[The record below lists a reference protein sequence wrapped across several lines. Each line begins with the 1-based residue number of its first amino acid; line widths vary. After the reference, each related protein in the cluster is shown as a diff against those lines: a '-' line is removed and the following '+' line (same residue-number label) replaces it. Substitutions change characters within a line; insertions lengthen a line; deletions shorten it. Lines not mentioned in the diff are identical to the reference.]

1 MLTWAIQSYEDARS
15 EILQRSA
22 APGRV
27 QLIRGDAGVG
37 KTTLAGEVTSQLAA
51 DGFTVLPIVGIHELS
66 SVPLGAMTPILALAS
81 TKPELTIAERLQRLL
96 SVVAAPAGGQ
106 RYVLAVDDGPLLDE
120 MSASAVYQL
129 VRVHGIRC
137 VMTART
143 TQAIA
148 GPLARLLVE
157 GLVDECEIVGLS
169 EEQAGRAVRQA
180 LGRKVEPTS
189 LGRLVHLAGGNPLF
203 LRELTFAAHERQAMR
218 STSDGLEIDVRQL
231 PTYLRTSISDRFDGL
246 DADERA
252 VIEMLAV
259 ASPLPLSTLSGDVVE
274 RLRAALLVNVNETGV
289 LLAHPLY
296 AEVVLAGLSGPSAER
311 SRLAAARLLE
321 TEGAT
326 EATRY
331 RVLCLRLDS
340 SEQLVADDLTWA
352 AQHANWLGDRAM
364 SLRFAVAAVAVNP
377 TARTL
382 SRQATALSMLQRWD
396 EAELSFENAATLAVS
411 DDDRV
416 HVAAAH
422 GSYLAFTRGR
432 ARAAVALGST
442 VIDVIEDDSYRQE
455 LQTHLGKWSIP
466 AGEASASTSGS
477 DQQRAVTTVD
487 EALLLATRAIFAGD
501 AAAATAAIAAG
512 TPHIEAGRGLT
523 PHARQLFEFIHIFV
537 LLYSGQLDQA
547 RDLATAQ
554 RSDRFS
560 DLSATFDYASGLL
573 ELYAGNI
580 DRTLELARSAAEGL
594 QSHDIAGLRMPALA
608 LFAAANARL
617 GNVAEALDQLGG
629 LEADTYLHASVI
641 AQGAEARAW
650 VLAHQSR
657 YDEAAEI
664 VAAAA
669 ATLVARESWGVVGST
684 AYVAVRL
691 GRAQVGAELL
701 QTAVQNSPSPLLSA
715 MNHHAVASLQS
726 DPVAL
731 VEAADM
737 LASTGQ
743 FGAAV
748 DAADEAVALYRASN
762 AGEQARLAARRAA
775 EYAALSSDFRLRRP
789 SDSSV
794 TLTARER
801 TVADAAAGRESS
813 REIAARL
820 GLSVRTVETHLAN
833 VYRKLGVRR
842 RADLRNEL

>member
-1 MLTWAIQSYEDARS
+1 MLTWQIQSYAAARS
-15 EILQRSA
+15 EILHRSV

-37 KTTLAGEVTSQLAA
+37 KTTLAGEITATLAA
-51 DGFTVLPIVGIHELS
+51 DGFTVLPVVGIHELS
-66 SVPLGAMTPILALAS
+66 AVPLSAMMPILALAAVS
-81 TKPELTIAERLQRLL
+81 PELTVGERLQRLL
-96 SVVAAPAGGQ
+96 SVVAVPARGQ

-148 GPLARLLVE
+148 GPLARLLAE
-157 GLVDECEIVGLS
+157 GFVDVCELSGLS
-169 EEQAGRAVRQA
+169 DEQAGRAVRAA

-189 LGRLVHLAGGNPLF
+189 LGRLVRLAGGNPLF
-203 LRELTFAAHERQAMR
+203 LRELTFAAHERQALK
-218 STSDGLEIDVRQL
+218 STNDGLEIDVRQL
-231 PTYLRTSISDRFDGL
+231 PAYLRTSISDRFDGL
-246 DADERA
+246 DAHERA
-252 VIEMLAV
+252 VIDMLAV
-259 ASPLPLSTLSGDVVE
+259 ASPLPLSVLNGDVVE

-296 AEVVLAGLSGPSAER
+296 AEVVLAELSSDSSER
-311 SRLAAARLLE
+311 VRLAAARLLE
-321 TEGAT
+321 AESAT
-326 EATRY
+326 EVTRY
-331 RVLCLRLDS
+331 RVLCLRLGS
-340 SEQLVADDLTWA
+340 SEPPIAVDLTWA
-352 AQHANWLGDRAM
+352 AQHANWLGDRTM
-364 SLRFAVAAVAVNP
+364 SLQFAVAAVAVNP
-377 TARTL
+377 SARTM

-396 EAELSFENAATLAVS
+396 EAELSFERAAGLAVS

-416 HVAAAH
+416 HVAVAH

-432 ARAAVALGST
+432 ARAAVNLGAA
-442 VIDVIEDDSYRQE
+442 VIGTIGDETYRQE

-466 AGEASASTSGS
+466 AGEASASRSGS

-487 EALLLATRAIFAGD
+487 EALLIATRAIFAGD

-537 LLYSGQLDQA
+537 LLYSGHLDQA
-547 RDLATAQ
+547 RDLANTKRA
-554 RSDRFS
+554 DRFS
-560 DLSATFDYASGLL
+560 DLSATFDYASALL
-573 ELYAGNI
+573 ELYAGNV
-580 DRTLELARSAAEGL
+580 DVCLELARSAAEGL
-594 QSHDIAGLRMPALA
+594 QSHDIAGLRMPARA
-608 LFAAANARL
+608 LVAAANARL
-617 GNVAEALDQLGG
+617 GNSTEALDQLDG
-629 LEADTYLHASVI
+629 LEADTHLHGSVI
-641 AQGAEARAW
+641 AQSAETRAW

-664 VAAAA
+664 VATAA
-669 ATLVARESWGVVGST
+669 ATLAAQESWGVVGST

-691 GRAQVGAELL
+691 GRAQFGAELL
-701 QTAVQNSPSPLLSA
+701 RTAVQNSPSPLLSA
-715 MNHHAVASLQS
+715 MNLHAVASLQS
-726 DPVAL
+726 DPAAL
-731 VEAADM
+731 IAAAAA

-743 FGAAV
+743 YGAAV
-748 DAADEAVALYRASN
+748 DAADEAAALFRARNESERERTATHR
-762 AGEQARLAARRAA
+762 AGE
-775 EYAALSSDFRLRRP
+775 YVVLSSDFRLRGAR
-789 SDSSV
+789 DSSI
-794 TLTARER
+794 TLTRRER
-801 TVADAAAGRESS
+801 TVAEAAAGRESS

-833 VYRKLGVRR
+833 VYRKLGVSN

>member
-1 MLTWAIQSYEDARS
+1 MLTWHIQSYEDARR

-37 KTTLAGEVTSQLAA
+37 KTTLAGEITATLAA

-66 SVPLGAMTPILALAS
+66 AVPLSAMMPILALAAVP
-81 TKPELTIAERLQRLL
+81 PELTVAERLQRLL
-96 SVVAAPAGGQ
+96 AVVAVPAKGQ

-137 VMTART
+137 VMTARS
-143 TQAIA
+143 TQAIT
-148 GPLARLLVE
+148 GPLARLLAE
-157 GLVDECEIVGLS
+157 GFVDECELSGLS
-169 EEQAGRAVRQA
+169 DEQAGRAVRAA
-180 LGRKVEPTS
+180 LGRTVEPMS
-189 LGRLVHLAGGNPLF
+189 LGRLVRLAGGNPLF
-203 LRELTFAAHERQAMR
+203 LRELTFAAQERQALR

-231 PTYLRTSISDRFDGL
+231 PAYLRASISDRFDGL
-246 DADERA
+246 DAHERA
-252 VIEMLAV
+252 LIDMLAV
-259 ASPLPLSTLSGDVVE
+259 ASPLPLSALSGEVVE

-296 AEVVLAGLSGPSAER
+296 AEVVLAELSGPSGER

-321 TEGAT
+321 SENTT

-331 RVLCLRLDS
+331 RVLCLRLGS
-340 SEQLVADDLTWA
+340 SEPPVADDLTWA
-352 AQHANWLGDRAM
+352 AQHANWLGDRTM
-364 SLRFAVAAVAVNP
+364 SLQFAVAAVAADP
-377 TARTL
+377 SARTL

-432 ARAAVALGST
+432 ARAAVDLGSK
-442 VIDVIEDDSYRQE
+442 VIEMIEDATYRQE

-466 AGEASASTSGS
+466 AGEASASRSGS

-487 EALLLATRAIFAGD
+487 EALLIATRAIFAGD

-554 RSDRFS
+554 RTDRFS

-573 ELYAGNI
+573 ELYAGNV
-580 DRTLELARSAAEGL
+580 DRSLELARSAAEGL
-594 QSHDIAGLRMPALA
+594 QSHDIAGLRMPARA
-608 LFAAANARL
+608 LLAAANARL
-617 GNVAEALDQLGG
+617 GNVAEALDQLSG
-629 LEADTYLHASVI
+629 LEADTHLHGSVI
-641 AQGAEARAW
+641 AQSAETRAW

-669 ATLVARESWGVVGST
+669 ATLAARESWGVAGST

-691 GRAQVGAELL
+691 GRAQFGAELL
-701 QTAVQNSPSPLLSA
+701 HTAVQNSPSPLLSA
-715 MNHHAVASLQS
+715 MNHHAIASLRS
-726 DPVAL
+726 DPAAL
-731 VEAADM
+731 IDAAAA

-743 FGAAV
+743 YGAAV
-748 DAADEAVALYRASN
+748 DAADEAAVLYRTRGDA
-762 AGEQARLAARRAA
+762 ERERLAARRAA

-789 SDSSV
+789 RDSSI
-794 TLTARER
+794 TLTGRER
-801 TVADAAAGRESS
+801 TVAEAAAGRESS
-813 REIAARL
+813 KEIAARL

-833 VYRKLGVRR
+833 VYRKLGVSN